1 MVKVSSVLL
10 DFLNVTTE
18 TLEKQ
23 ILFRIISKKWKVTR
37 GPEIDKKL
45 GFVFIE
51 HSIKTHI
58 FRIC

>member
-1 MVKVSSVLL
+1 MVVTVSSVLL

-51 HSIKTHI
+51 HA
-58 FRIC
+58 